1 MAQTLVQL
9 LAPAALRGR
18 VVGLFS
24 MAHLGL
30 RVGSG
35 MSVGLLGGLI
45 GIYWSLG
52 LSAAVLLLVLLGL
65 LIQDI
70 AAGSRRRS

>member
-1 MAQTLVQL
+1 
-9 LAPAALRGR
+9 
-18 VVGLFS
+18 
-24 MAHLGL
+24 
-30 RVGSG
+30 

-70 AAGSRRRS
+70 AAGRRRRS